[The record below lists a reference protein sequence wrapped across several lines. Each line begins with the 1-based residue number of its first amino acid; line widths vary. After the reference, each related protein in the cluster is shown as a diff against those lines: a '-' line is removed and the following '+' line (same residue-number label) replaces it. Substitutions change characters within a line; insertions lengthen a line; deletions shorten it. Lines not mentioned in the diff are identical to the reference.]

1 MLIDYDT
8 IEELSKDEI
17 NEICF
22 QQELEYCYEIK
33 IIKELEDKKAA

>member
-1 MLIDYDT
+1 MLLDYET
-8 IEELSKDEI
+8 VEQLSKDEI

-22 QQELEYCYEIK
+22 QQELEYYYEIK